1 MKILVAEEAGYCYGV
16 ERAIARAEKA
26 LAGGTVVYSLGP
38 VIHNPIVV
46 SELEKKGL
54 KVADEIGQIPE
65 NAVVLIR
72 SHGVP
77 PGVMAKLKEMNAV
90 IIDATCPYVR
100 RAQVAAARLKEEG
113 YQVVIVGE
121 KDHPEVKGILGYAG
135 EDAVIIENGS
145 DAEALK
151 PVKKRGVVFQTTQ
164 SGEIIDV
171 VASPLMRKSYE
182 VKVFNTI
189 CAATS
194 RRQEGARRIAGK
206 VDVMFVVGGRNSGN
220 TRRLY
225 EISRQ
230 LNKRT
235 YHIETADEIT
245 PEQLSGAG
253 TVGVTAG
260 ASTPSYIID
269 QVVRKLEEMDEDR

>member
-1 MKILVAEEAGYCYGV
+1 MKVVVADEAGYCYGV

-26 LAGGTVVYSLGP
+26 LSEGRVVYSLGP

-46 SELEKKGL
+46 GELERKGL
-54 KVADEIGQIPE
+54 KVAEEMEDIPD

-77 PGVMAKLKEMNAV
+77 PDVNEQLKQKNAV

-100 RAQVAAARLKEEG
+100 RAQVAAARLREEG

-135 EDAVIIENGS
+135 EEATIIEGEE
-145 DAEALK
+145 DARGLK
-151 PVKKRGVVFQTTQ
+151 TVKKRGVVFQTTQ
-164 SGEIIDV
+164 SQEIINE
-171 VASPLMRKSYE
+171 VAPYLIQRSYE
-182 VKVFNTI
+182 LKVFNTI

-220 TRRLY
+220 TRRLF

-235 YHIETADEIT
+235 YHIESAGEIT
-245 PEQLSGAG
+245 PDMIEGARSA
-253 TVGVTAG
+253 GVTAG
-260 ASTPSYIID
+260 ASTPSYIIKE
-269 QVVRKLEEMDEDR
+269 VVEKLEALGES

>member
-1 MKILVAEEAGYCYGV
+1 MRVIVAEEAGYCYGV

-26 LAGGTVVYSLGP
+26 LSEGRVVYSLGP

-46 SELEKKGL
+46 GELESKGL
-54 KVADEIGQIPE
+54 KVAEEIDDIPE

-77 PGVMAKLKEMNAV
+77 PSVNQRLKEKNAV

-135 EDAVIIENGS
+135 EEAVIVEGEK
-145 DAEALK
+145 DARRLK
-151 PVKKRGVVFQTTQ
+151 SAKKRGVVFQTTQ
-164 SGEIIDV
+164 SKEIIDV
-171 VASPLMRKSYE
+171 VAPYLMQRSYE
-182 VKVFNTI
+182 LKVFNTI

-194 RRQEGARRIAGK
+194 RRQEGARRIAGR

-220 TRRLY
+220 TRRLF

-230 LNKRT
+230 LNNRT
-235 YHIETADEIT
+235 YHIESAGEIT
-245 PEQLSGAG
+245 AEMTAGAE
-253 TVGVTAG
+253 TAGVTAG
-260 ASTPSYIID
+260 ASTPSYIIK
-269 QVVRKLEEMDEDR
+269 QVVEKLEGINEG